1 MNLLA
6 PLYTRDAIRTGTI
19 GAAASSSGSS
29 RAGLEIPLIQ
39 SLQAA
44 SDCLRNDRV
53 SAGWTVAHVSAAAG
67 LHGAF
72 HVIPSAL
79 T

>member
-1 MNLLA
+1 MNLLV
-6 PLYTRDAIRTGTI
+6 PLYTRDAIRTGTV
-19 GAAASSSGSS
+19 GAAASSLS